1 MLIVNAKIINF
12 NKVDERDAI
21 YIKDGIIEDLGNSS
35 EFLKYY
41 NKEEVLDAEGK
52 TVFSGLVNAH
62 LHGYGILGSY
72 FLDKN
77 FNWNDVFNKLKEMQ
91 FQKEDTELVYYS
103 AIMAGIFAIRSGVTT
118 VFDICHGNSLTSEM
132 ISEAYNVLGLRGVV
146 YQFLDKNDFDFLKKY
161 RSKKSGNLLLG
172 IAISS
177 KEDYLPI
184 IKKLNAND
192 RILIHEDQIAG
203 EEENLLNQLTER
215 NLLSESTMFVHGT
228 YSKTSLGIM
237 AEKNINLVSC
247 PLVDELLDTSD
258 SLIDKGINL
267 CMGSGML
274 NVDMFIAAK
283 EAFKHSTLSIKE
295 IDNIIENNNNELVCR
310 VLNERVGK
318 IEKGYRADLFISKS
332 SPIIDKTAY
341 SFVYRSNFWV
351 EDVIIN
357 GKLVLKNREILGVKE
372 EEVYESIK
380 EYLSR
385 S

>member
-1 MLIVNAKIINF
+1 MLIVNAKIINL
-12 NKVDERDAI
+12 NKLDKRDAI
-21 YIKDGIIEDLGNSS
+21 YIKDGVIEDIGNSS

-41 NKEEVLDAEGK
+41 SREEVLDAEGR
-52 TVFSGLVNAH
+52 TVFPGLVNAH
-62 LHGYGILGSY
+62 MHGYGILGSY

-118 VFDICHGNSLTSEM
+118 VFDICHGNSSTSEM

-146 YQFLDKNDFDFLKKY
+146 YQFLDKNNFGFLKNY
-161 RSKKSGNLLLG
+161 RSKRSGNLFLG
-172 IAISS
+172 ITISS
-177 KEDYLPI
+177 KKDYLPI
-184 IKKLNAND
+184 IKKLSADD
-192 RILIHEDQIAG
+192 RILIHEDQVSG
-203 EEENLLNQLTER
+203 EEENLLNQLMER
-215 NLLSESTMFVHGT
+215 ELMNKSTIFVHGT
-228 YSKTSLGIM
+228 YSENSLEAM
-237 AEKNINLVSC
+237 TKRNINLVSC

-258 SLIDKGINL
+258 SLTGEGINL

-274 NVDMFIAAK
+274 NVDMFVAAK

-295 IDNIIENNNNELVCR
+295 IDSIIENNNNELVYR
-310 VLNERVGK
+310 VLGEKVGK
-318 IEKGYRADLFISKS
+318 IEKGYKADLFVSKS
-332 SPIIDKTAY
+332 TPIIDEAAY

-351 EDVIIN
+351 EDVIID